1 MNERGFVESGKTLI
15 PAAVAETLEVAP
27 GTARQQIEGWIPD
40 LASDEEKRQAL
51 EEAFHYRGDITLTL
65 KDGEKLNCYLFDR
78 RPAETLAESMVRVL
92 PQQKLEGFAAA
103 NSAQKRSISYADIA
117 GLAFSGRDTAAGKT
131 WEAWVKKYWEKKLAG
146 ETGIA
151 LMPEEL

>member
-1 MNERGFVESGKTLI
+1 MSEHALIESGKSLI

-40 LASDEEKRQAL
+40 LATDEEKRQAL

-65 KDGEKLNCYLFDR
+65 TDGEKLDCYLFDR
-78 RPAETLAESMVRVL
+78 RPAETLAASMVRVL
-92 PQQKLEGFAAA
+92 PRQKLEGFAAA

-131 WEAWVKKYWEKKLAG
+131 WEAWVKKYWEKKMAG

-151 LMPEEL
+151 LLPEEL